1 MSETSIKQA
10 GRGRGGPLR
19 LRPREWTAWAR
30 AGLVGAC
37 SVMAVAVSAQPAAAI
52 TYSQQ
57 TMPLTGLSYPYGV
70 AVDGAGDVFVA
81 DYFGGSVDDR
91 R

>member
-1 MSETSIKQA
+1 MGETPIKQTW
-10 GRGRGGPLR
+10 RGRGGPLR
-19 LRPREWTAWAR
+19 LWPRDWAAWAR

-57 TMPLTGLSYPYGV
+57 TLPFTEPFTPAGV